1 MDIYNGVAD
10 DYDFKLDTYRDS
22 GADNIHTQSI
32 LDYLDIPTLKAPKTI
47 ATISVCGVIVFSIT
61 DGMNWTPPTEEQIKN
76 LHDVFCIDVEIL
88 NKEQDNN
95 DK

>member
-1 MDIYNGVAD
+1 MGIYNGVAD
-10 DYDFKLDTYRDS
+10 EYDFKLDIRKDNSADS
-22 GADNIHTQSI
+22 IHTQSI
-32 LDYLDIPTLKAPKTI
+32 LDYLDIPTLKVPKTI